1 MVPLLFNVHTLLAF
15 IDLCLLGNE
24 IEFCRCHIVDC

>member
-1 MVPLLFNVHTLLAF
+1 MVPLLFNVHTHMAF
-15 IDLCLLGNE
+15 IDLCFLGNE